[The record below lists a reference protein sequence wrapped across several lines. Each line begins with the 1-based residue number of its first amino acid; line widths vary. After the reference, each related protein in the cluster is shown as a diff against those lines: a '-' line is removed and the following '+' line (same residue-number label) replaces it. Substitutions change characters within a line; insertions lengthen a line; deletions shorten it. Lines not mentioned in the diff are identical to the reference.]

1 MVLDFSDL
9 KDFNDLKY
17 LRNFIVL
24 SIPHGLKT
32 LKPLDLKTL

>member
-9 KDFNDLKY
+9 KEFNDLKD
-17 LRNFIVL
+17 LRNFIVF

-32 LKPLDLKTL
+32 S